1 MGNGVIAW
9 AIRRPVT
16 VTVGVILVIFF
27 GVLSVLELPIQLTPD
42 VTVPTI
48 TVTTLWPGATPLELE
63 TEIVEEQEEA
73 LKSLPGLEEMTS
85 EARPGQAVVT
95 LELAVGSDLEEA
107 LVRASNLLSQ
117 VPDYP
122 EAARQPVVS
131 TANSS
136 GPPLAVLI
144 ITSDPP
150 GRPVEEF
157 RTYVNDNVVPRLE
170 RVRGVS
176 GIRLIAG
183 RDSEVHVEFDP
194 LALAARG
201 LTVSHLIGAV
211 RSELRDVSAGDMT
224 IGKLEFVVRTD
235 VAPNLPSLLERIVL
249 RTGEDGTPVL
259 LGDVATVAAGLRERE
274 AVGFANGKPSLALLL
289 YREAGFN
296 VLEVTREIYAVNTEV
311 QSLFLDAEG
320 LRINVVSDQTG
331 YIEAALALVQEN
343 LLIGAGLA
351 VLVLLIFLRS
361 IRASLVVA
369 IAIPVSVIGTALG
382 MSAMGRTINIVSLA
396 GMAFAVG
403 MVVDNSIVVLE
414 AIDTW
419 RQKVTSVRKA
429 ALEGTRE
436 VWGAILASTL
446 TTMAVFVPIIA
457 WDDEVGELLRDI
469 AVAISTAVFVS
480 LIVSVLVIP
489 SFAARLLKGVKQV
502 TEDEETA
509 GKTGVRGRITAIV
522 RWIVATPLR
531 SAVVAVVGLGGT
543 AVAGVMLIPSMEYLP
558 TGNRDVVFG
567 VMVPPPGYGVDEL
580 QHMGETVQGALVPH
594 IGAEVGGKPVLD
606 RSFFVGTASQAF
618 MGAVGRDPARMKEVE
633 RMVREAQGRVPG
645 VFAFASQ
652 ASLFGQG
659 LGGGRSIEIDLMSAD
674 QIGTVQFGQKLM
686 GALAQAL
693 PGAQIR
699 PIPGLDFGAPE
710 FRVTPDRAQA
720 ARLGLNGAE
729 IGQVVAAYVDGTIIG
744 ELGPDGEPKLDVVV
758 RARGLDATDAEALA
772 AAPVPTPSGR
782 VVPLGRVAT
791 IEETLG
797 PTVIQHIE
805 RRRSL
810 TLQVTPPDETPLEDA
825 VRIVRDEV
833 MPSMMAQAPADMRVQ
848 YAGSAGDL
856 ESAQR
861 RLGFALLF
869 AVLISYLLLAA
880 LFEDFLAPIAILVSV
895 PIAGAGGIFLLRLVD
910 ATLGAQPLDMMTAM
924 GFIILIG
931 VVVNNAILVV
941 DGALVR
947 MRAGLELAEATADAV
962 RRRIR
967 PIAMSVLTSL
977 AGLLPLV
984 LFPGSGS
991 ELYRGVGAVVL
1002 GGLALSTVLTVFL
1015 VPAAFVLIWR
1025 VRVWIRP
1032 MEVDPDAELPAG

>member
-1 MGNGVIAW
+1 MGDGVIAW

-16 VTVGVILVIFF
+16 VTVGVILVVFF

-73 LKSLPGLEEMTS
+73 LKSLPGLEKMTS

-95 LELAVGSDLEEA
+95 LELGVGADLEEA

-122 EAARQPVVS
+122 EAARQPVIS
-131 TANSS
+131 TSNSA
-136 GPPLAVLI
+136 GPPLAVLTI
-144 ITSDPP
+144 LSDPP

-157 RTYVNDNVVPRLE
+157 RTYVEDNVVPRLE

-194 LALAARG
+194 VALAARG
-201 LTVSHLIGAV
+201 VTVSRLVAAV
-211 RSELRDVSAGDMT
+211 RGELTDISAGDLT

-235 VAPNLPSLLERIVL
+235 VAPNLPSRLERIVL
-249 RTGEDGTPVL
+249 RTSDDGTPVL
-259 LGDVATVAAGLRERE
+259 LGDVAKVEAGLRERE
-274 AVGFANGKPSLALLL
+274 AVGFANGQPSMALLL

-296 VLEVTREIYAVNTEV
+296 VLEVTREIYAVNDEV
-311 QSLFLDAEG
+311 QKAFLDAEG

-331 YIEAALALVQEN
+331 YIEAALDLVQEN

-351 VLVLLIFLRS
+351 VIVLLVFLRS
-361 IRASLVVA
+361 IRASLVVS

-419 RQKVTSVRKA
+419 RQKVPVKKA

-446 TTMAVFVPIIA
+446 TTAAVFLPIIS
-457 WDDEVGELLRDI
+457 WQDEVGELLRDV

-489 SFAARLLKGVKQV
+489 SYSAFMLKGAKQV

-509 GKTGVRGRITAIV
+509 GQTGIRGRITGVV

-531 SAVVAVVGLGGT
+531 SFVVAAIGLGGT
-543 AVAGVMLIPSMEYLP
+543 GVAGVMLVPSMEYLP
-558 TGNRDVVFG
+558 TGNRDIVFG
-567 VMVPPPGYGVDEL
+567 VIVPPPGYGVEEL
-580 QHMGETVQGALVPH
+580 HAMGETVQGALVPY
-594 IGAEVGGKPVLD
+594 IQQERDGKPVLE

-618 MGAVGRDPARMKEVE
+618 MGAVGRDQARMKEVE
-633 RMVREAQGRVPG
+633 RMVRDAQGQIPG

-652 ASLFGQG
+652 ASLFGQR

-686 GALAQAL
+686 GALSQAL

-720 ARLGLNGAE
+720 TRLGLNGAD
-729 IGQVVAAYVDGTIIG
+729 IGQLVAAYVDGAIIG

-758 RARGLDATDAEALA
+758 KARGLDTSDVGALA
-772 AAPVPTPSGR
+772 SAPVPTPGGQ
-782 VVPLGRVAT
+782 VVPLGQVAK

-810 TLQVTPPDETPLEDA
+810 TLQVSPPDSIPLEDA
-825 VRIVRDEV
+825 VRIVREEV
-833 MPSMMAQAPADMRVQ
+833 VPNMLAQGPEDLRVA

-856 ESAQR
+856 EDAQG
-861 RLGFALLF
+861 RLGYALLF
-869 AVLISYLLLAA
+869 AVLISFLLLAA
-880 LFEDFLAPIAILVSV
+880 LFEDFLAPFAILVSV
-895 PIAGAGGIFLLRLVD
+895 PLAGAGGIFLLRIVD

-941 DGALVR
+941 DGAIVR

-977 AGLLPLV
+977 AGLTPLV

-1015 VPAAFVLIWR
+1015 VPAVFVLIWR
-1025 VRVWIRP
+1025 LRMWIKP
-1032 MEVDPDAELPAG
+1032 VEVDPDAEVPAG